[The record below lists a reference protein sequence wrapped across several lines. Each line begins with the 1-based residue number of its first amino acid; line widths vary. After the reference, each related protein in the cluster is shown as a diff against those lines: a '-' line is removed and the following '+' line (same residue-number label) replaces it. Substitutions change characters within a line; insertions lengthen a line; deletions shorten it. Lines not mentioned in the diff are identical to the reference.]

1 MVQIN
6 PTKVFGTHAYI
17 VAKKGIIM

>member
-17 VAKKGIIM
+17 VATKGIIM